1 MPDSR
6 PSLVAHARTVTGKAV
21 RQLRADGFLP
31 AVVYGH
37 GVPSESV
44 QIEGKAFEDLSRHT
58 SRNTLVDLA
67 VDGAKSRRVLIYD
80 VQHHPVTRRPLHV
93 DLFVVRMT
101 EELTVDVPLNFNGTP
116 PAVDKLLGTL
126 FHAIDAVRVR
136 ALPDQ
141 LPGSIDVDVH
151 GLATFDDA
159 IHVRDLPL
167 PEGVTLVSEPDDV
180 VAKVLPPRV
189 VEEEAPAEAAEGEE
203 GAEGAEGE
211 EGAEPAAG
219 DEADSGGGSRG
230 ASRGGQREENA

>member
-1 MPDSR
+1 MPDAR
-6 PSLVAHARTVTGKAV
+6 PALAARPRTVTGKAV
-21 RQLRADGFLP
+21 RHLRAEGLLP

-44 QIEGKAFEDLSRHT
+44 QIEAKAFDDLSRHT
-58 SRNTLVDLA
+58 SRNTLVDLT
-67 VDGAKSRRVLIYD
+67 VDGDRARPVLIHQ

-101 EELTVDVPLNFNGTP
+101 EELTVDVPLTFTGLP
-116 PAVDKLLGTL
+116 PAVDKLGGTL

-141 LPGSIDVDVH
+141 LPTGFEVDVH

-159 IHVRDLPL
+159 IHVSDLAVPD
-167 PEGVTLVSEPDDV
+167 GVTLVTDPDEV

-189 VEEEAPAEAAEGEE
+189 VEEEAPAPVEGEEGAAEGEE
-203 GAEGAEGE
+203 GAAEATPEGGAEARPTAEGE
-211 EGAEPAAG
+211 EPA
-219 DEADSGGGSRG
+219 
-230 ASRGGQREENA
+230 

>member
-1 MPDSR
+1 MPDTR

-21 RQLRADGFLP
+21 RHLRADGFLP

-44 QIEGKAFEDLSRHT
+44 QIETRAFDDLARQT

-67 VDGAKSRRVLIYD
+67 VDGAKPRRVLIYD
-80 VQHHPVTRRPLHV
+80 VQRHPVTRRPLHL

-101 EELTVDVPLNFNGTP
+101 EELTVDVPLQFNGTAS
-116 PAVDKLLGTL
+116 AVDKLGGTL
-126 FHAIDAVRVR
+126 FHAIDAIRVR
-136 ALPDQ
+136 ALPDH
-141 LPGSIDVDVH
+141 LPGSIEVDVH

-167 PEGVTLVSEPDDV
+167 PEGVTLVSDVDDV

-189 VEEEAPAEAAEGEE
+189 VEEEAPAVEEVAAEAAGEGAPGEE
-203 GAEGAEGE
+203 SAAGAERASESGE
-211 EGAEPAAG
+211 KP
-219 DEADSGGGSRG
+219 
-230 ASRGGQREENA
+230 

>member
-1 MPDSR
+1 MPDTR

-21 RQLRADGFLP
+21 RHLRADGFLP

-44 QIEGKAFEDLSRHT
+44 QIETRAFDDLARQT

-67 VDGAKSRRVLIYD
+67 VDGAKPRRVLIYD
-80 VQHHPVTRRPLHV
+80 VQRHPVTRRPLHL

-101 EELTVDVPLNFNGTP
+101 EELTVDVPLQFSGTAS
-116 PAVDKLLGTL
+116 AVDKLGGTL
-126 FHAIDAVRVR
+126 FHAIDAIRVR
-136 ALPDQ
+136 ALPDH
-141 LPGSIDVDVH
+141 LPGSIEVDVH

-167 PEGVTLVSEPDDV
+167 PEGVTLVSDVDDV

-189 VEEEAPAEAAEGEE
+189 VEEEAPAVEEVAAEAEGEGAPGE
-203 GAEGAEGE
+203 ESAAGAERASESGE
-211 EGAEPAAG
+211 KP
-219 DEADSGGGSRG
+219 
-230 ASRGGQREENA
+230 

>member
-1 MPDSR
+1 MPDAR

-21 RQLRADGFLP
+21 RHLRADGFLP

-44 QIEGKAFEDLSRHT
+44 QIETRAFDDLARQT

-67 VDGAKSRRVLIYD
+67 VDGAKPRRVLIYD
-80 VQHHPVTRRPLHV
+80 VQRHPVTRRPLHL

-101 EELTVDVPLNFNGTP
+101 EELTVDVPLQFSGTAS
-116 PAVDKLLGTL
+116 AVDKLGGTL
-126 FHAIDAVRVR
+126 FHAIDAIRVR
-136 ALPDQ
+136 ALPDH
-141 LPGSIDVDVH
+141 LPGSIEVDVH

-167 PEGVTLVSEPDDV
+167 PEGVTLVSDVDDV

-189 VEEEAPAEAAEGEE
+189 VEEEAPAVEEVAAEAEGEGAPGE
-203 GAEGAEGE
+203 ESAAGAERASESGE
-211 EGAEPAAG
+211 KP
-219 DEADSGGGSRG
+219 
-230 ASRGGQREENA
+230 

>member
-1 MPDSR
+1 MPDTR

-21 RQLRADGFLP
+21 RPLRADGFLP

-44 QIEGKAFEDLSRHT
+44 QIETRAFDDLARQT

-67 VDGAKSRRVLIYD
+67 VDGAKPRRVLIYD
-80 VQHHPVTRRPLHV
+80 VQRHPVTRRPLHL

-101 EELTVDVPLNFNGTP
+101 EELTVDVPLQFSGTAS
-116 PAVDKLLGTL
+116 AVDKLGGTL
-126 FHAIDAVRVR
+126 FHAIDAIRVR
-136 ALPDQ
+136 ALPDH
-141 LPGSIDVDVH
+141 LPGSIEVDVH

-167 PEGVTLVSEPDDV
+167 PEGVTLVSDVDDV

-189 VEEEAPAEAAEGEE
+189 VEEEAPAVEEVAAEAEGEGAPGE
-203 GAEGAEGE
+203 ESAAGAERASESGE
-211 EGAEPAAG
+211 KP
-219 DEADSGGGSRG
+219 
-230 ASRGGQREENA
+230 

>member
-1 MPDSR
+1 MPDTR

-21 RQLRADGFLP
+21 RHLRADGFLP

-44 QIEGKAFEDLSRHT
+44 QIETRAFDDLARQT

-67 VDGAKSRRVLIYD
+67 VDGAKPRRVLIYD
-80 VQHHPVTRRPLHV
+80 VQRHPVTRRPLHL

-101 EELTVDVPLNFNGTP
+101 EELTVDVPLQFSGTAS
-116 PAVDKLLGTL
+116 AVAKLGGTL
-126 FHAIDAVRVR
+126 FHAIDAIRVR
-136 ALPDQ
+136 ALPDH
-141 LPGSIDVDVH
+141 LPGSIEVDVH

-167 PEGVTLVSEPDDV
+167 PEGVTLVSDVDDV

-189 VEEEAPAEAAEGEE
+189 VEEEVPAVEEAEAAEAAGEGVPGEE
-203 GAEGAEGE
+203 SPAGAEGAPEAE
-211 EGAEPAAG
+211 EK
-219 DEADSGGGSRG
+219 S
-230 ASRGGQREENA
+230 